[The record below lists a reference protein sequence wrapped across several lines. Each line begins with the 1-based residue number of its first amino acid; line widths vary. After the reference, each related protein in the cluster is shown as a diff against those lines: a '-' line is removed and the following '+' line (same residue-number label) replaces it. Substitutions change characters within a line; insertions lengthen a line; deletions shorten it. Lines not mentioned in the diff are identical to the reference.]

1 MKLSA
6 RRFPHTITRKRQ
18 AAGAFN
24 DFGEFEPGAVEE
36 VELRANVQPISLEE
50 QDAAEGG
57 RLDQRLRVYVP
68 QPDALIAA
76 FEDRQA
82 DAVLVDGVE
91 YTVER
96 SRSWRGSH
104 TRATLLR

>member
-6 RRFPHTITRKRQ
+6 RRFPHSITRKRQ
-18 AAGAFN
+18 APGDYN
-24 DFGEFEPGAVEE
+24 DFGEFEPGSVQET
-36 VELRANVQPISLEE
+36 VLRANVQPVSLEE
-50 QDAAEGG
+50 KDAAEGD

>member
-1 MKLSA
+1 M
-6 RRFPHTITRKRQ
+6 
-18 AAGAFN
+18 
-24 DFGEFEPGAVEE
+24 EE

-50 QDAAEGG
+50 QDAAEGD
-57 RLDQRLRVYVP
+57 RLDHRLRVYVP

-82 DAVLVDGVE
+82 DAVLIDGVE

>member
-1 MKLSA
+1 MRLSA
-6 RRFPHTITRKRQ
+6 RRFPHSITRKRQ
-18 AAGAFN
+18 LPGEFN

-96 SRSWRGSH
+96 SRSWCGSH